1 MTKTIRAS
9 KCNYMNF
16 SSNNLFSFDEVDGIE
31 LNGGNDDFGD
41 EVLRRLPCGRLAVEQ
56 GG

>member
-1 MTKTIRAS
+1 MTKTICVS
-9 KCNYMNF
+9 KCNYMDF

-41 EVLRRLPCGRLAVEQ
+41 EVLRKPPRGRLAVEQ